1 MFIIQATGVVMLSTV
16 HAEYVVM
23 VSVILLK
30 VVVLNVVMPSVHS
43 ECDK

>member
-1 MFIIQATGVVMLSTV
+1 MLSTV

-23 VSVILLK
+23 VSVILLN